1 MVKATLN
8 IPLGKERYKMIRK
21 INKRSWNN
29 SQNIEKSKTILALEN
44 KLIGKDLT

>member
-29 SQNIEKSKTILALEN
+29 SQNIEKSKTIALEN
-44 KLIGKDLT
+44 KQIGKDLT